1 MTALKAVDLYKAL
14 AGAGLKKSQVR
25 AILPD
30 WWDDETAATEA
41 GFWELAMLLARR
53 FSLDVGELAKGI
65 VKPTGAVR
73 SLAFKHRATQKAE
86 ALKPTSLIAS
96 SLAQAVL
103 AAMPPAKP
111 TQLSA
116 AELRGRILKDSAAV
130 GFDELLQYCWSNGV
144 PVIPL
149 PHLPVGLRKMDGA
162 ALSVGDRPVV
172 ILSRKQESRAWMSFI
187 LAHEL
192 GHFCCGHLKPD
203 TSIVDIALKN
213 NSTYQTESAEDPQE
227 READQ
232 FALDLLGGVEAAAAI
247 SPWNE
252 RASSVDLAVL
262 AREAALGARSTAG
275 HLVLRHAFRTKRWPE
290 SVGALQFLDEDFDAQ
305 AAMIAS
311 LCGAIDL
318 DLIAEDLRDLVSRI
332 VGIPE

>member
-1 MTALKAVDLYKAL
+1 MTEFKATDLYKAL
-14 AGAGLKKSQVR
+14 ASVGLKRSQVR

-30 WWDDETAATEA
+30 WWDDETATTEA
-41 GFWELAMLLARR
+41 GFWELAMVLARR

-73 SLAFKHRATQKAE
+73 SVAFKHRATQKAE

-103 AAMPPAKP
+103 AAMPPAEP
-111 TQLSA
+111 AQLSA
-116 AELRGRILKDSAAV
+116 GKLRGNILRDSAAV
-130 GFDELLQYCWSNGV
+130 GFDELLQFCWSSGI

-162 ALSVGDRPVV
+162 ALSVGDRPVI
-172 ILSRKQESRAWMSFI
+172 ILPRKQDSRAWMSFI

-192 GHFCCGHLKPD
+192 GHVCSGHLQPNAA
-203 TSIVDIALKN
+203 IVDVALKN

-232 FALDLLGGVEAAAAI
+232 FALDLLGGAEAAAAI
-247 SPWNE
+247 APWSE

-262 AREAALGARSTAG
+262 AREASQAARSTAG
-275 HLVLRHAFRTKRWPE
+275 HLVLRHAFHTKRWPE
-290 SVGALQFLDEDFDAQ
+290 SISALQFLDEDFDAQ
-305 AAMIAS
+305 AAMVSS
-311 LCGAIDL
+311 LRSAVDL
-318 DLIAEDLRDLVSRI
+318 DLIAEDLRDLVSKI
-332 VGIPE
+332 VGIPA